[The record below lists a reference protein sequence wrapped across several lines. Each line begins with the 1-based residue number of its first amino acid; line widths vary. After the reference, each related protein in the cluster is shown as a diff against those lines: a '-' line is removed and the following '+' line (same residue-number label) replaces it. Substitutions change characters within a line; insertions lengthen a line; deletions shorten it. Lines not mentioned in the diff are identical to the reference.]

1 MKILMIAIAVLVA
14 VTITTSSAQAFCGDS
29 CVEGQ
34 HVMRDSYGN
43 EIRLR
48 NGEWVAVASVIV
60 DGFSR
65 RYQPAY
71 KELGEGESW
80 G

>member
-34 HVMRDSYGN
+34 HVLRDSYGN
-43 EIRLR
+43 EIRLIEGTWYPVAHMVGR
-48 NGEWVAVASVIV
+48 N
-60 DGFSR
+60 
-65 RYQPAY
+65 YQPAY
-71 KELGEGESW
+71 HEMGEGES
-80 G
+80 